1 MIGDSFRNSQHR
13 IESRDM
19 KGRRSGHCITDI
31 NLSGFPF
38 SIFTT
43 NTWARDTFLRLVGFQ
58 LKLFPAKKCSLFLSR
73 SQKKTA
79 FWRASLFILGRS
91 YFVRALETMNTLYVS
106 YGSTGC
112 GVFKRGIK
120 N

>member
-43 NTWARDTFLRLVGFQ
+43 NTWARDTFLRLVGFSTQ
-58 LKLFPAKKCSLFLSR
+58 TFSHQKMQSFSQPFSEKDCIFGEHLFSFSAVR
-73 SQKKTA
+73 
-79 FWRASLFILGRS
+79 ILLG
-91 YFVRALETMNTLYVS
+91 L
-106 YGSTGC
+106 
-112 GVFKRGIK
+112 
-120 N
+120 